1 MKSKIIL
8 LFFVFGSTFL
18 SAQTINYD
26 SLRLK
31 YNNQT
36 IYRYGSTFL
45 KGSER
50 LGFRDLS
57 REFSMSDLGLAGY
70 EKAKKYKTTATI
82 FRFVSLAAGIAVAGI
97 AANGNNRDL
106 AWGLLG
112 GQIVTS
118 FVSVHYN
125 HLSSESLDRALWQRN
140 KDLLFPAR

>member
-8 LFFVFGSTFL
+8 LFFVFGSILL

-26 SLRLK
+26 SLRFK

-36 IYRYGSTFL
+36 IYRYGTTFL

-50 LGFRDLS
+50 LGFRDLGH
-57 REFSMSDLGLAGY
+57 EFSMSDLGLAGY

-82 FRFVSLAAGIAVAGI
+82 FRFISLAAGIAIAGV
-97 AANGNNRDL
+97 AANGNNKDL

-118 FVSVHYN
+118 FVSLRYGQ
-125 HLSSESLDRALWQRN
+125 LSNQSLDRALWQRN
-140 KDLLFPAR
+140 KDLLFTAR